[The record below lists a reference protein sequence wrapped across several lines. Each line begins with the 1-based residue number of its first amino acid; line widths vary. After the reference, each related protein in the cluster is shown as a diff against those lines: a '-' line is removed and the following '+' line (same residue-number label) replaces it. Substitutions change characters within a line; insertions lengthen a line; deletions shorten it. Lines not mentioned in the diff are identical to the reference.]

1 MGGDLKK
8 LKNKSN
14 KIQNKIN
21 KIKEHIF
28 HYYLFL

>member
-28 HYYLFL
+28 LCFF